1 MKVSEAVQ
9 NIVYRDRSVYNLLKR
24 DIVNVSALALEIKPQ
39 VDEATKDDVNVST
52 ITMAIKR
59 LMKAESEKNI
69 EQLIL
74 SKMKNITYE
83 VVMTSDICSL
93 NVKASHSSE
102 EKLTRFAKIVKS
114 TDAFLNYTIGGNEI
128 SVITSAKNKT
138 LLEEMFSGEAVLSK
152 ISGLSCLVITFLK
165 GFLETEGV
173 IYKVFKCLYDENINV
188 FEVYSTHNKL
198 TLGVK
203 EEDESRAYGVLK
215 NFL

>member
-24 DIVNVSALALEIKPQ
+24 DIVNVSALALEIKPL

-74 SKMKNITYE
+74 SKMKNISYE

-152 ISGLSCLVITFLK
+152 ISGLSCLVITFQK

-198 TLGVK
+198 TLVVK
-203 EEDESRAYGVLK
+203 EIDESRAYGVLK

>member
-39 VDEATKDDVNVST
+39 VDEATNDDVNVST

-59 LMKAESEKNI
+59 LMKAENEKNI

-74 SKMKNITYE
+74 SKMKNISYE

-128 SVITSAKNKT
+128 SVITSAKNRT

-152 ISGLSCLVITFLK
+152 ISGLSCLVIIFQK

-198 TLGVK
+198 TLVVK

>member
-9 NIVYRDRSVYNLLKR
+9 NIIYRDRALYNLLRR
-24 DIVNVSALALEIKPQ
+24 DIVNVSALSHEIKPQ
-39 VDEATKDDVNVST
+39 VDEATSSDVNIST

-59 LMKAESEKNI
+59 LMKGEDDKDRAKT
-69 EQLIL
+69 IL
-74 SKMKNITYE
+74 SKMRSISYK

-93 NVKASHSSE
+93 NVKASYTSE
-102 EKLTRFAKIVKS
+102 EKLTRFSKIVKS

-138 LLEEMFSGEAVLSK
+138 LLEEMFAGEAVLSN
-152 ISGLSCLVITFLK
+152 ISALSCLVITFDK

-198 TLGVK
+198 TLVVK